1 MKLCNMRSAAVKAAS
16 KRGSYIM
23 EASIVLPVL
32 IFAVITVVLIIM
44 FFYSQM
50 TEQSRMHIA
59 MRHEAGLAAGKTVYT
74 GPDDGESISDAEIY
88 TKKTVTG
95 SRAYGKKYL
104 IMDHRGILEKKGT
117 FVLEGTCSSID
128 GARYVRYCSFVR
140 GYDDEE

>member
-59 MRHEAGLAAGKTVYT
+59 MRHEAGH
-74 GPDDGESISDAEIY
+74 AEIY

>member
-1 MKLCNMRSAAVKAAS
+1 MRACNMKPAAVKAVS
-16 KRGSYIM
+16 KKGSYIM

-59 MRHEAGLAAGKTVYT
+59 MRHEAGLATGKTLYA
-74 GPDDGESISDAEIY
+74 GPDDGGNISDAEIY

-117 FVLEGTCSSID
+117 FVVEGTCSSID
-128 GARYVRYCSFVR
+128 GTRYVRYCSFVK

>member
-1 MKLCNMRSAAVKAAS
+1 MKACDRGSAAVKAAS

-32 IFAVITVVLIIM
+32 IFVVITVVLIIM

-59 MRHEAGLAAGKTVYT
+59 MRHEAGLASGKTVYT
-74 GPDDGESISDAEIY
+74 SPDDGESISDAEIY

-104 IMDHRGILEKKGT
+104 IMEHRGILEKKGT

-128 GARYVRYCSFVR
+128 GARYVRYCSFVK